1 MIGQETREVERKTTA
16 ILKVL
21 SDSVEPLGSRII
33 CRRIKEQGVDLSE
46 RAVRRSAAIDL
57 EHDTAFFAFVARI
70 IGFRNERRFLCV
82 ELQVVL
88 ADGIPIL

>member
-1 MIGQETREVERKTTA
+1 MMGQVTRDVERKTIA

-21 SDSVEPLGSRII
+21 NDSAQPLGSRII
-33 CRRIKEQGVDLSE
+33 SRRIKEQGVDLGE
-46 RAVRRSAAIDL
+46 RAVRRSATIDW
-57 EHDTAFFAFVARI
+57 EHDTAFFAFVARM